1 MGRLS
6 EAIFMAN
13 CSPKEWAKYSKT
25 YNKNYMGVA
34 ETPFYL
40 SHISR
45 QEAKRLRRLN
55 QKQQQWDQAEYLSS
69 FSFYFLPHKY
79 ISYQ

>member
-6 EAIFMAN
+6 EAISMAN

-25 YNKNYMGVA
+25 YKPKEQGIA
-34 ETPFYL
+34 ENPFYL

-45 QEAKRLRRLN
+45 QEAKRLRELN
-55 QKQQQWDQAEYLSS
+55 KA
-69 FSFYFLPHKY
+69 K
-79 ISYQ
+79 